1 MEENNTTSGAASQ
14 DVSTPAAT
22 PTTAPAGG
30 GSVGKGKILI
40 VEDDKFLREMLV
52 KKLFEAGFDIQP
64 AIDSPSAFESLSTRK
79 PDVILL
85 DLMLPGEDGFSILGK
100 LRAAEE
106 TKETPVIILSNLGQ
120 QDDVKKALDLGA
132 TDFMVKANF
141 TIDEI
146 AKKLNELIGK

>member
-1 MEENNTTSGAASQ
+1 MDENTT
-14 DVSTPAAT
+14 TPAAAQDA
-22 PTTAPAGG
+22 PAPAGG
-30 GSVGKGKILI
+30 DAAGKGKILI

-52 KKLFEAGFDIQP
+52 KKLFEAGFDVEP
-64 AIDSPSAFESLSTRK
+64 AIDSPSAFANLEVRK

-85 DLMLPGEDGFSILGK
+85 DLMLPGGEDGFTILSK

-146 AKKLNELIGK
+146 AGKLNELIGKK

>member
-1 MEENNTTSGAASQ
+1 MDENNTT
-14 DVSTPAAT
+14 PAA
-22 PTTAPAGG
+22 PQDAPAPAAGG
-30 GSVGKGKILI
+30 DATSKGKILI

-52 KKLFEAGFDIQP
+52 KKLFEAGFDVEP
-64 AIDSPSAFESLSTRK
+64 AIDSPSAFENLAKRK

-85 DLMLPGEDGFSILGK
+85 DLMLPGGEDGFTILGK

-146 AKKLNELIGK
+146 AGKLNELIGKK